1 MRELLAEFKAFPPS
15 VKNGFLF
22 LVGGWFCNYF
32 FFYGFFSTQTDE
44 IPMKLLLQQ
53 AMLGFLCFYF
63 LLKVKNWARVLCL
76 VGNIVI
82 VVVYLFVMALLF
94 GAKPYF
100 SLLAGVTAA
109 LFSVSTFFLF
119 QKEAAAYFKARNPQG
134 DPAATGT
141 DNNRSASS

>member
-1 MRELLAEFKAFPPS
+1 MREFVAEFKAFPPS

-22 LVGGWFCNYF
+22 LVGGWFCNYL
-32 FFYGFFSTQTDE
+32 FFYSFFSTQTDE
-44 IPMKLLLQQ
+44 IPTKLLLQQ

-63 LLKVKNWARVLCL
+63 LLKVRNWARVICL

-82 VVVYLFVMALLF
+82 VVVYFFVMALLF

-109 LFSVSTFFLF
+109 LFSASTYFLF
-119 QKEAAAYFKARNPQG
+119 QKEASAYFKARNPQG
-134 DPAATGT
+134 DPAASGP

>member
-1 MRELLAEFKAFPPS
+1 
-15 VKNGFLF
+15 
-22 LVGGWFCNYF
+22 
-32 FFYGFFSTQTDE
+32 
-44 IPMKLLLQQ
+44 
-53 AMLGFLCFYF
+53 
-63 LLKVKNWARVLCL
+63 
-76 VGNIVI
+76 
-82 VVVYLFVMALLF
+82 LLF

-119 QKEAAAYFKARNPQG
+119 QKEAAAYFKARNPQS